1 MNALSSG
8 KKPRIFYLD
17 LVRALAIILIILVH
31 VLRKFCEFST
41 VSSANWNFSSPL
53 MSLAIMGVPLFL
65 MISGTLLLDRD
76 YELGDFLKRRFT
88 RILIPFFFWG
98 LLLPI
103 HKMIWLAEPWTF
115 HNYMVLFIKE
125 EYWYVWMLI
134 GVYLAIPIINT
145 FIQKYKMKGVEYF
158 LVVWIFIMILTT
170 LGYYPFYQLKI
181 EYFGGYL
188 GFLLLGYWVS
198 NKKFSMSDKKLM
210 LIGLLICIACIILQV
225 NRIVTFSPVTGKIT
239 YFGYLTIVTAIQ
251 SAGLYMAFKY
261 FCSYCESNMHSFS
274 NKVYSLLKETFIYKI
289 IFSLSICSYGMYL
302 THYFW
307 LYILTGLSNNGIPIF
322 QQSAKIFLP
331 IVLVFICFMAWL
343 VPWIFSKIPYLK
355 EVSGAH

>member
-1 MNALSSG
+1 MDVASR
-8 KKPRIFYLD
+8 KKSRIFYLD
-17 LVRALAIILIILVH
+17 LVRALAIVLIILVH

-41 VSSANWNFSSPL
+41 VGSENWNFSSPL
-53 MSLAIMGVPLFL
+53 MSIAIMGVPLFL
-65 MISGTLLLDRD
+65 MISGTLLLNKDI
-76 YELGDFLKRRFT
+76 ELEDFLKRRFT

-115 HNYMVLFIKE
+115 HNYVVLFIKE

-145 FIQKYKMKGVEYF
+145 FIQEYKMKGVEYF
-158 LVVWIFIMILTT
+158 LIVWIFIMILQT
-170 LGYYPFYQLKI
+170 LGYYPFYQLRI
-181 EYFGGYL
+181 VFFGCYI
-188 GFLLLGYWVS
+188 GFLLLCYWVS
-198 NKKFSMSDKKLM
+198 NKKLNISDKKLM
-210 LIGLLICIACIILQV
+210 LSGIMICILCIIIQIYQ
-225 NRIVTFSPVTGKIT
+225 IVTLSPITGKIT
-239 YFGYLTIVTAIQ
+239 YFGYLTIVTAIE
-251 SAGLYMAFKY
+251 SAGLFMAFKY
-261 FCSYCESNMHSFS
+261 FSSYCESNINSFS
-274 NKVYSLLKETFIYKI
+274 NKVYSLLKDTSIYKI
-289 IFSLSICSYGMYL
+289 IFSFSICSYGMYL

-322 QQSAKIFLP
+322 QQSAIIFLP
-331 IVLVFICFMAWL
+331 IVLILICFMAWL